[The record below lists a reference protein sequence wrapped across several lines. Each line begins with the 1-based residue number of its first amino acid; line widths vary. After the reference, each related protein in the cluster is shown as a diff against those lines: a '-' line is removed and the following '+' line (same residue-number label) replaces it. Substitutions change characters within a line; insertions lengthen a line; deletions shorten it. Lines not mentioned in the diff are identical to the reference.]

1 MVMIQKLRKLTL
13 TSHITF
19 SVGWLGAIAVFI
31 ALAVTG
37 LSTVNKQVAQ
47 SMYVAMEI
55 STLYIIIPFCIA
67 SFITGL
73 IQALGTK
80 WGLFKYYWIIVKL
93 FLTIAMTGLLFLH
106 LKPISYLSG
115 VAMDMSSNN
124 VETSCTLIDLIV
136 KASGAILALIA
147 ITTISIYK
155 PWGRVQNTVD
165 INNNNK
171 ENIRNKKSISFYLL
185 LVTGLLIAF
194 FVMMHLLNG
203 GVHKH

>member
-1 MVMIQKLRKLTL
+1 MVMPQNLRKFTL

-19 SVGWLGAIAVFI
+19 SVGWLGAIAVFL
-31 ALAVTG
+31 ALAITA
-37 LSTVNKQVAQ
+37 LTTVNKQVAQ
-47 SMYVAMEI
+47 ATYVAMEI

-93 FLTIAMTGLLFLH
+93 FLTIVMTALLFLH

-115 VAMDMSSNN
+115 VAMDMSSYKI
-124 VETSCTLIDLIV
+124 EASHTLIDLIV
-136 KASGAILALIA
+136 KASAAVLGLII

-155 PWGRVQNTVD
+155 PWGRVQRLKE
-165 INNNNK
+165 INGNDEGIHRNRR
-171 ENIRNKKSISFYLL
+171 IRMYLL
-185 LVTGLLIAF
+185 FALGLVITF
-194 FVMMHLLNG
+194 FIIMHLLNG
-203 GVHKH
+203 GVRKH

>member
-1 MVMIQKLRKLTL
+1 MVMPQNLRKLTL

-19 SVGWLGAIAVFI
+19 SVGWLGAIAVFL
-31 ALAVTG
+31 ALAVTAFT
-37 LSTVNKQVAQ
+37 TVNKQVAQ
-47 SMYVAMEI
+47 STYVAMEI

-93 FLTIAMTGLLFLH
+93 FLTIVMTALLFLH

-115 VAMDMSSNN
+115 VAMDMSSYKI
-124 VETSCTLIDLIV
+124 ETSRTLIDLIV
-136 KASGAILALIA
+136 KASAAVLGLIV

-155 PWGRVQNTVD
+155 PWGRVQRT
-165 INNNNK
+165 K
-171 ENIRNKKSISFYLL
+171 EISGNEEGIHRNRRIKIYLL
-185 LVTGLLIAF
+185 FALGGIIAF
-194 FVMMHLLNG
+194 FIIMHLLNG
-203 GVHKH
+203 GVHKY